1 MVGTMLDALVSTCLA
16 KLSDLIQEEVV
27 RTLAVRKDI
36 KRLRKKLIY
45 FSSVRDNAEAQAMV
59 CSGADA
65 EAWYRDLK
73 HLMYGIEDIIDLTMV
88 NSRIQ
93 APLPS
98 SSVSVCC
105 NCSMFSRFSEL
116 PFHHRVGRKIK
127 DVNKQLDEMQK
138 NKEIIS
144 RHKRPQPFQITSV
157 DTSQTSP
164 ISEPDFVGEE
174 MKQAVGTIVQR
185 ITSDLHDCRPYVL
198 GIYGMGGIGKTTLAR
213 KIYNDQTI
221 KGKFEVCIWLCI
233 SRSYT
238 ETGLLK
244 HAIRMAG
251 GKCDQLEMKAELL
264 EVLGNSIRGKVVLLV
279 LDDVHKSD
287 VWVNLLRLPLA
298 CTMIGSCILVTTRNI
313 EVLERMHA
321 IHYHQVNKMN
331 ICDGLELLL
340 RKSLRADIETSEYN
354 EIGEQIV
361 RKCDGLPLAIEVI
374 AGVLSTKRSRAEW
387 EIIRDSK
394 WSTHGLLEEVH
405 GSLFLS
411 YNDLHPQLKQC
422 FLWCALLP
430 PNFDI
435 RRDDVTYW
443 WVA

>member
-1 MVGTMLDALVSTCLA
+1 MLDALVSTCLA
-16 KLSDLIQEEVV
+16 KLGDLIQEEVV

-45 FSSVRDNAEAQAMV
+45 FSSVSDDAEAQAMV